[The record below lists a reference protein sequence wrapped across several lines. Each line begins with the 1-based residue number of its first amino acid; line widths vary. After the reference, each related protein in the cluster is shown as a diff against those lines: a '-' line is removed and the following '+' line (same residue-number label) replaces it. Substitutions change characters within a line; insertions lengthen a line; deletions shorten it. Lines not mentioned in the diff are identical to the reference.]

1 MKMRKLFAGIAAAV
15 TLLGG
20 MALGAA
26 SAQADGPQMTTPL
39 LQVNNAQAGHTY
51 TPYKFATFA
60 NAGNGTVE
68 VNTVDAW
75 KTAVT
80 TAADAADND
89 TKNSIP
95 AEYANNPAA
104 YVATFT
110 AEQIRKFAT
119 ELAKTNS
126 LPAADGNG
134 LTVAAS
140 QVGTSQPVAVNGEGW
155 YLVTDTYTKTGET
168 KVTTG
173 TPAVVAT
180 TVSGLTNLKIVAD
193 TTTGQGNI
201 TSVGQFN
208 AKNENPLTPPK
219 KTAKVGTVDV
229 NGKTVNVG
237 DTVNFTVSTTVPT
250 SAANYDSYPFTITD
264 TASKGLQVAQ
274 PTAFTVQKKAGQNDA
289 LEAVD
294 SKLYT
299 VTQTGTATEENGTTT
314 TIKFA
319 DAKSLAGKTIVVSY
333 TGVVTKDA
341 LTTDLGGSVNNKA
354 TVTTKG
360 GTSEAGETNAK
371 TYGFQFTKIG
381 VDKDANALA
390 GAKFVVKKDGKYLKQ
405 AENGAWSL
413 VETQNDATTFT
424 SGTDGLVQLKGLA
437 AGTYTVMETVAPTG
451 YAQNF
456 KVTFD
461 VTINN
466 DGKVTFSPDALK
478 QVTPSEN
485 DTAEATATVKNVKNV
500 TQLPLTGAAGTTLFT
515 VVALLVAGAGVTV
528 AVKSR
533 QRTH

>member
-51 TPYKFATFA
+51 TPYKFATFE

-68 VNTVDAW
+68 VNTAAAW

-126 LPAADGNG
+126 LPAAVANG
-134 LTVAAS
+134 ALTV
-140 QVGTSQPVAVNGEGW
+140 TSGQDGKSLSFSGVKEEGW
-155 YLVTDTYTKTGET
+155 YLVTDTYNG
-168 KVTTG
+168 VIG

-237 DTVNFTVSTTVPT
+237 DTVNFTVSATVPT

-294 SKLYT
+294 STLYT
-299 VTQTGTATEENGTTT
+299 VTQTGAATTENGTTT

-319 DAKSLAGKTIVVSY
+319 NANSLAGKTIVVSY
-333 TGVVTKDA
+333 TGTVTKDA
-341 LTTDLGGSVNNKA
+341 LTDLGGSVNNKA

-437 AGTYTVMETVAPTG
+437 AGTYTVEETEAPTS

-456 KVTFD
+456 KVTFTVVID
-461 VTINN
+461 N
-466 DGKVTFSPDALK
+466 DGKVTFTQDALK
-478 QVTPSEN
+478 QVTPSKN

>member
-80 TAADAADND
+80 TAADAANGDG
-89 TKNSIP
+89 SIP
-95 AEYANNPAA
+95 AEYAENPAA
-104 YVATFT
+104 YVATFD
-110 AEQIRKFAT
+110 AEQIRKFAM
-119 ELAKTNS
+119 ELAKANP
-126 LPAADGNG
+126 LPSADGNG

-140 QVGTSQPVAVNGEGW
+140 QAGTSQPVAVNGEGW
-155 YLVTDTYTKTGET
+155 YLVTDIYTKTGET

-237 DTVNFTVSTTVPT
+237 DTVNFTVSATVPT
-250 SAANYDSYPFTITD
+250 FAANYDSYPFTITD

-294 SKLYT
+294 STLYT
-299 VTQTGTATEENGTTT
+299 VTQTGTATEETGTTT

-319 DAKSLAGKTIVVSY
+319 NANSLAGKTIVVSY
-333 TGVVTKDA
+333 TGTVTKDA
-341 LTTDLGGSVNNKA
+341 LTGLGGSVNNKA
-354 TVTTKG
+354 TVTTRG
-360 GTSEAGETNAK
+360 GTSEAGETKSN

-381 VDKDANALA
+381 VGSDAEALA

-413 VETQNDATTFT
+413 VETQNDATTFI

-437 AGTYTVMETVAPTG
+437 AGTYTVMETVAPTS

-456 KVTFD
+456 KVTFTVVID
-461 VTINN
+461 N

-478 QVTPSEN
+478 QVTPSKN

>member
-26 SAQADGPQMTTPL
+26 SAQADGPQNATPL

-51 TPYKFATFA
+51 TPYKFATFE

-68 VNTVDAW
+68 VNTAAAW

-126 LPAADGNG
+126 LPAAVANG
-134 LTVAAS
+134 ALTV
-140 QVGTSQPVAVNGEGW
+140 TSGQDGKSLSFSGVKEEGW
-155 YLVTDTYTKTGET
+155 YLVTDTYNG
-168 KVTTG
+168 VIG

-237 DTVNFTVSTTVPT
+237 DTVNFTVSATVPT

-294 SKLYT
+294 STLYT
-299 VTQTGTATEENGTTT
+299 VTQTGTATEETGTTT

-319 DAKSLAGKTIVVSY
+319 NANSLAGKTIVVSY
-333 TGVVTKDA
+333 TGTVTKDA
-341 LTTDLGGSVNNKA
+341 LTGLGGSVNNKA
-354 TVTTKG
+354 TVTTRG
-360 GTSEAGETNAK
+360 GTSEAGETKSN

-381 VDKDANALA
+381 VGSDAEALA

-413 VETQNDATTFT
+413 VETQNDATTFI

-437 AGTYTVMETVAPTG
+437 AGTYTVMETVAPTS

-456 KVTFD
+456 KVTFTVVID
-461 VTINN
+461 N
-466 DGKVTFSPDALK
+466 DGKVTFNQDALN
-478 QVTPSEN
+478 QVTPQNNGMVS
-485 DTAEATATVKNVKNV
+485 ATATVKNVKSI

>member
-1 MKMRKLFAGIAAAV
+1 MKMRKLFAGIAAAA

-126 LPAADGNG
+126 LPAAVANG
-134 LTVAAS
+134 ALTV
-140 QVGTSQPVAVNGEGW
+140 TSGQDGKSLSFSGVKEEGW
-155 YLVTDTYTKTGET
+155 YLVTDTYNG
-168 KVTTG
+168 VIG

-237 DTVNFTVSTTVPT
+237 DTVNFTVSATVPT

-294 SKLYT
+294 STLYT
-299 VTQTGTATEENGTTT
+299 VTQTGTATEETGTTT

-319 DAKSLAGKTIVVSY
+319 NANSLAGKTIVVSY
-333 TGVVTKDA
+333 TGTVTKDA
-341 LTTDLGGSVNNKA
+341 LTGLGGSVDNKA
-354 TVTTKG
+354 TLTTNG

-437 AGTYTVMETVAPTG
+437 AGTYTVEETVAPNS

-461 VTINN
+461 VTIKN

-478 QVTPSEN
+478 QVTPSKN

>member
-80 TAADAADND
+80 TAADAANGDG
-89 TKNSIP
+89 SIP
-95 AEYANNPAA
+95 AEYAENPAA

-126 LPAADGNG
+126 LPAAVANG
-134 LTVAAS
+134 ALTV
-140 QVGTSQPVAVNGEGW
+140 TSGQDGKSLSFSGVKEEGW
-155 YLVTDTYTKTGET
+155 YLVTDTYNG
-168 KVTTG
+168 VIG

-237 DTVNFTVSTTVPT
+237 DTVNFTVSATVPT
-250 SAANYDSYPFTITD
+250 FAANYDSYPFTITD

-294 SKLYT
+294 STLYT
-299 VTQTGTATEENGTTT
+299 VTQTGTATEETGTTT

-319 DAKSLAGKTIVVSY
+319 NANSLAGKTIVVSY

-341 LTTDLGGSVNNKA
+341 LNGLGGSVNNKA

-360 GTSEAGETNAK
+360 GTSEAGETKSN

-390 GAKFVVKKDGKYLKQ
+390 GAKFVVKKGGSYLAQ
-405 AENGAWSL
+405 DENGAWSL
-413 VETQNDATTFT
+413 AENKNSAKVFT
-424 SGTDGLVQLKGLA
+424 SAETTGLVQIKGLA
-437 AGTYTVMETVAPTG
+437 AETYTVEETVAPNS

-461 VTINN
+461 VTIKN

-478 QVTPSEN
+478 QVTPSKN

-500 TQLPLTGAAGTTLFT
+500 TQLPLTGAAGTALFT

>member
-80 TAADAADND
+80 TAADAANGDG
-89 TKNSIP
+89 SIP
-95 AEYANNPAA
+95 AEYAENPAA

-126 LPAADGNG
+126 LPAAVANG
-134 LTVAAS
+134 ALTV
-140 QVGTSQPVAVNGEGW
+140 TSGQDGKSLSFSGVKEEGW
-155 YLVTDTYTKTGET
+155 YLVTDTYNG
-168 KVTTG
+168 VIG

-237 DTVNFTVSTTVPT
+237 DTVNFTVSATVPT
-250 SAANYDSYPFTITD
+250 FAANYDSYPFTITD

-299 VTQTGTATEENGTTT
+299 VTQTGTATEETGTTT

-319 DAKSLAGKTIVVSY
+319 NANSLAGKTIVVSY

-341 LTTDLGGSVNNKA
+341 LNGLGGSVNNKA

-360 GTSEAGETNAK
+360 GTSEAGETKSN

-390 GAKFVVKKDGKYLKQ
+390 GAKFVVKKGGSYLAQ
-405 AENGAWSL
+405 DENGAWSL
-413 VETQNDATTFT
+413 AENKNSAKVFT
-424 SGTDGLVQLKGLA
+424 SAETTGLVQIKGLA
-437 AGTYTVMETVAPTG
+437 AGTYTVEETVAPNS

-461 VTINN
+461 VTIKN

-478 QVTPSEN
+478 QVTPSKN

-515 VVALLVAGAGVTV
+515 VVALLVADAGVTV